1 MRTHLR
7 SICMSGIL
15 LLCLVTT
22 ACSDSTPPAPPPTPL
37 SPTATPLPPTPT
49 RGPVAAAT
57 VTAVDAL
64 QLPADDAFLS
74 PDGNHI
80 AAIHQNQLC
89 LFTSAGLQE
98 RCATF
103 QSHGGLDA
111 NSVRWSPDSTR
122 LVLTEDYFQRF
133 LNPDIWVLDTATG
146 AFTDLTDDRGAIA
159 ANIDVAPHWSHDGT
173 QILFLRMRDEGT
185 NKQADL
191 YTISAQGGTPTRL
204 GALQPGGD
212 VAGALDWSP
221 DGTRIAYTAKLAPDD
236 PAFGVWVANRDGSAP
251 RHVLPKPPVTE
262 VAFSA
267 DDRYVAALDVT
278 LQQYPTGGQPSTRIV
293 RVADGSTL
301 PVDPGNAALWT
312 AWSPT
317 GSALA
322 YLVRNVRDPA
332 RSGLYLTA
340 EPGTPGTLIAAGEY
354 AAPFLRATRMPTWSA
369 RNTLLLMTRNPASAS
384 SAYTYRLV
392 HLGVR

>member
-1 MRTHLR
+1 MRTYRR
-7 SICMSGIL
+7 STCMAGLL

-22 ACSDSTPPAPPPTPL
+22 ACSDRTLPTTTPTPL
-37 SPTATPLPPTPT
+37 APTAPSSSSTPT
-49 RGPVAAAT
+49 QGPLSTATT
-57 VTAVDAL
+57 VTVDAL
-64 QLPADDAFLS
+64 HLPADDAFLS

-80 AAIHQNQLC
+80 AAIHQNQIC

-103 QSHGGLDA
+103 QSHGGLDP

-122 LVLTEDYFQRF
+122 LVMTEDYFQRF

-146 AFTDLTDDRGAIA
+146 AFTDLTDDRAAIA
-159 ANIDVAPHWSHDGT
+159 ANIDVAPRWSHDGT
-173 QILFLRMRDEGT
+173 QILFLRLRGDGA
-185 NKQADL
+185 NKHADL
-191 YTISAQGGTPTRL
+191 FTISARGGTPTTI

-212 VAGALDWSP
+212 VAGALDWSA
-221 DGTRIAYTAKLAPDD
+221 DGTHIAYTAKLAPDD

-278 LQQYPTGGQPSTRIV
+278 LQQYATGGQPSTRVV
-293 RVADGSTL
+293 RVADGGTL
-301 PVDPGNAALWT
+301 PVDPDNAALWT
-312 AWSPT
+312 AWSST

-322 YLVRNVRDPA
+322 SIVRNVRDPA
-332 RSGLYLTA
+332 RSGVYLTA
-340 EPGTPGTLIAAGEY
+340 QPGTPGMLIAAGEFS
-354 AAPFLRATRMPTWSA
+354 APFLRATRMPTWSA
-369 RNTLLLMTRNPASAS
+369 RNTLLLMTRNPANAS
-384 SAYTYRLV
+384 SPYTYRLV
-392 HLGVR
+392 HLGVK